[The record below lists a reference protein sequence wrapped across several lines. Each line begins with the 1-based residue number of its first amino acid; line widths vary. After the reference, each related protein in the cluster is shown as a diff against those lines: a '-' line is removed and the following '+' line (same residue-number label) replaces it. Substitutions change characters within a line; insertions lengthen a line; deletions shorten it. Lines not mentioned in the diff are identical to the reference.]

1 MTSEVLK
8 ELLIIFLYDC
18 ELCKKEDDDPQDAI
32 VYFYPTWVNNEQ
44 RHALCSQL
52 MGVTQ
57 FCTNAF
63 TVPKLI
69 SLQSGKFSI
78 KKMGRFALCVGTDR
92 NIPDMVLQTR
102 LNVLY
107 KLLRLFHYDI
117 EFLQTSQDDDD
128 DNLSEKLSQLLQVY
142 LPILQFATNTFGN
155 IPTMKLPKSTS
166 TVYLQAMQLLESFQ
180 EISGVLGGTILYQN
194 KVVATQLSCDL
205 TKQLVVSDPYRIK
218 LPAQNITT
226 PFHLPVGVQLLN
238 IYVSS
243 SEVERLRLENEELL
257 TIMNEVKLWRAENE
271 NQNINKP
278 GKQPK
283 EIPTAGCN
291 MKRDTSRI
299 FTVPE
304 ETCEIDI
311 DNEVPDL
318 VKDAVRA
325 RHLARIEAIIPSNF
339 IVAEETVNKK
349 SLTTDD
355 LLIST
360 NNVPIRYFSLGLP
373 KLDSEWCDSP
383 VKENCIRPYYNTIC
397 DPVYPLFKASGL
409 PASHLLH
416 QTRLTGHY
424 ENLRSLECTPKKKNS
439 LTLHGSQGVP
449 ITPLMAKLTI
459 LAQEESQLE
468 TPISSKTPGCTSKG
482 HKGLSITPI
491 CETKKSTEENL
502 NGEQSNNIQSCEN
515 IDNGVNI
522 KSVQDLTPLGLYVFG
537 ENSTSVLLLIEL
549 TTATNPESIHS
560 LWERSMSYLKKLE
573 TQLHKCLDHV
583 PLGPIGE
590 YSYAVVDPSW
600 GPVERGGAYQ
610 PHQLELLTTL
620 HYTLNEHPNITDI
633 LVRGEDT
640 ISYGYQ
646 CGENQIFYQQNSSSS
661 GGLPTPADLMGILPL
676 KAKRTL
682 ERDHGIVLL

>member
-1 MTSEVLK
+1 MSK

-18 ELCKKEDDDPQDAI
+18 ELCKKEEDDPQDAI

-63 TVPKLI
+63 TIPKLI

-78 KKMGRFALCVGTDR
+78 KKIGRFALCVGTDR

-117 EFLQTSQDDDD
+117 ESLQTTLDDDD
-128 DNLSEKLSQLLQVY
+128 DNLSDKLSQLLQVY
-142 LPILQFATNTFGN
+142 LPILQYATNTFGN

-166 TVYLQAMQLLESFQ
+166 TVYLQAIQLLESFQ

-218 LPAQNITT
+218 LPAQNVIT

-238 IYVSS
+238 IYIES
-243 SEVERLRLENEELL
+243 SEVEKLRLENEELL
-257 TIMNEVKLWRAENE
+257 QIMNEVKLWRAENE
-271 NQNINKP
+271 NQANNINKP
-278 GKQPK
+278 AKLPK

-304 ETCEIDI
+304 ESGEIDI

-325 RHLARIEAIIPSNF
+325 RHLARIEAVAPSNF
-339 IVAEETVNKK
+339 VIAEDPVNKK
-349 SLTTDD
+349 SLTTED
-355 LLIST
+355 LLITT

-383 VKENCIRPYYNTIC
+383 VKVNRIRPYYNTIC
-397 DPVYPLFKASGL
+397 DPVYPLFKANGL

-424 ENLRSLECTPKKKNS
+424 ENLKSLECTPKKKNS
-439 LTLHGSQGVP
+439 NSLLGSQGVP

-468 TPISSKTPGCTSKG
+468 TPSTSKTPSCTTKVYR
-482 HKGLSITPI
+482 GLSKTPVS
-491 CETKKSTEENL
+491 ETKKLSEENL
-502 NGEQSNNIQSCEN
+502 NEELSNKILNSEN
-515 IDNGVNI
+515 IENDIKN
-522 KSVQDLTPLGLYVFG
+522 KSVQEDLTPLGLYVFG

-549 TTATNPESIHS
+549 STATNPESIHS
-560 LWERSMSYLKKLE
+560 LWERSMNYLKKLE
-573 TQLHKCLDHV
+573 TQLHKCLDHI
-583 PLGPIGE
+583 PLGPSGE

-600 GPVERGGAYQ
+600 GPIERGGAYQ

-620 HYTLNEHPNITDI
+620 HYTLNERSNITDI

-646 CGENQIFYQQNSSSS
+646 CGENQIFYQQNCSNS
-661 GGLPTPADLMGILPL
+661 GGLPTPADLMGVLPL

>member
-1 MTSEVLK
+1 MSK

-18 ELCKKEDDDPQDAI
+18 ELCKKEEDDPQDAI

-57 FCTNAF
+57 FCTNVF
-63 TVPKLI
+63 SIPKLI

-78 KKMGRFALCVGTDR
+78 KKIGRFALCVGTDR

-117 EFLQTSQDDDD
+117 ESLQTTLDDDD
-128 DNLSEKLSQLLQVY
+128 DNLSDKLSQLLQVY
-142 LPILQFATNTFGN
+142 LPILQYATNTFGN

-166 TVYLQAMQLLESFQ
+166 TVYLQAIQLLESFQ

-218 LPAQNITT
+218 LPAQNVIT

-238 IYVSS
+238 IYIES
-243 SEVERLRLENEELL
+243 SEVEKLRLENEELL
-257 TIMNEVKLWRAENE
+257 QIMNEVKLWRAENE
-271 NQNINKP
+271 SQANNINKLAKP
-278 GKQPK
+278 PK

-304 ETCEIDI
+304 ESGEIDI

-325 RHLARIEAIIPSNF
+325 RHLARIEAVAPSNF
-339 IVAEETVNKK
+339 VIAEDPINKK
-349 SLTTDD
+349 SLTTED
-355 LLIST
+355 LLITT

-383 VKENCIRPYYNTIC
+383 VKVNCIRPYYNTIC
-397 DPVYPLFKASGL
+397 DPVYPLFKANGL

-424 ENLRSLECTPKKKNS
+424 ENLKSLECTPKKKNS
-439 LTLHGSQGVP
+439 HSLLGSQGVP

-468 TPISSKTPGCTSKG
+468 TPSTSKTPSCTTKAY
-482 HKGLSITPI
+482 KGLSKTPVS
-491 CETKKSTEENL
+491 ETKRLTQENL
-502 NGEQSNNIQSCEN
+502 NEELSKNIPSSEN
-515 IDNGVNI
+515 IENGINN
-522 KSVQDLTPLGLYVFG
+522 KSVQEDLIPLGLYVFG

-549 TTATNPESIHS
+549 STATNPESIHS
-560 LWERSMSYLKKLE
+560 LWERSMNYLKKLE
-573 TQLHKCLDHV
+573 TLLHTCLDHI
-583 PLGPIGE
+583 PLGPSGE

-600 GPVERGGAYQ
+600 GPIERGGAYQ

-620 HYTLNEHPNITDI
+620 HYTLNERSNITDI

-646 CGENQIFYQQNSSSS
+646 CGENQIFYQQNCSNS
-661 GGLPTPADLMGILPL
+661 GGLPTPADLMGVLPL